1 MLLIGVECVIFA
13 HVFECFFSFRRA
25 WSGFA
30 IVAVAVCTVKE
41 KHFRLFI
48 QVGSAQ
54 SPSAERLSGYFS
66 WLFYNKSMMEHLEG
80 N

>member
-48 QVGSAQ
+48 QVIIFWLCSITVGGAFI
-54 SPSAERLSGYFS
+54 RLFQ
-66 WLFYNKSMMEHLEG
+66 LVVL
-80 N
+80 